1 MNGYEKMAESMAELA
16 QQQVGYLGMDSLS
29 ENNVGMTVSY
39 WQNEAAILNWKQ
51 VLAHKAA
58 QQSGRERWY
67 ADYHLHVSKVERNYS
82 KASSQFI

>member
-1 MNGYEKMAESMAELA
+1 MAESMAELA
-16 QQQVGYLGMDSLS
+16 HQQDGYLGMDSLS

-39 WQNEAAILNWKQ
+39 WQSEAAIVNWKQ
-51 VLAHKAA
+51 ILAHKAA

-82 KASSQFI
+82 KANSRFI